1 MTSRLRRRTL
11 LQTAAA
17 TAGATATGIAG
28 ATLTAA
34 PAHAAD
40 ISVTADGIT
49 LIAATDGSITV
60 RDGSGVDRVKLTHF
74 LFKDSVLGT
83 QRTFGGTP
91 SLVTLDDG
99 RPAIRVAYV
108 SPASASAIT
117 VVGTFDVTAG
127 RAHLRYDVS
136 GTTTLLPSGFMIGR
150 TVLSPSA
157 AEAYT
162 PVTKWSRDIRGG
174 VPYEVNAGGLYAETW
189 SGARGY
195 FRLASTNPAYTNLTW
210 LHAPATVTG
219 STSATTEAALV
230 LGDLRPAAAATV
242 ADLAPLGVEVWTEQP
257 FNLWEAAGQT
267 MSLLTQVVNG
277 SAAAR
282 DVAVTFTA
290 RDFDGALAADETHT
304 LTLPPGGVWDA
315 TFTVTSPPNGI
326 LFAEVAAD
334 ADADQ
339 AFGRTTLAVLPPF
352 TYEAGAESMF
362 GIANYPWL
370 LVPSKADVAALLQRM
385 GVKWVRIAYAGAPGI
400 PVAELDALGIHHNVQ
415 KGGLAIGG
423 TQEAK
428 EAWAADVTQL
438 CLDAGATYY
447 EAGNELNQPWM
458 SGQGAAQYVNDGL
471 IPLRAAMTA
480 KGAGFKVMN
489 CGLGGMDY
497 NWLANFKAA
506 GGWPL
511 IDVLA
516 FHPGRG
522 NFTPDYAPAPEDWEQ
537 GANGSYWNFLGGVR
551 KAREVITE
559 YDAATGKTTPT
570 ELWLT
575 EAYACTRPNNWWN
588 DTHREA
594 AENVLL
600 TLALAKAE
608 GVRGVNWYQLHDSII
623 NHPQA
628 ADPTNGEYHFGL
640 MNRDTSAKAS
650 LLAYATAARVLD
662 QAIFD
667 RWVTFDDAELRGLA
681 FTTPAGPVY
690 VLWSRKDGYLL
701 NIQHTTGET
710 WYDAPEAWVDHW
722 PTKTAVQ
729 LSAAAQQVREIDCVG
744 RERLLPKV
752 RGKVDVVLDGAPRI
766 YYGLCE
772 DLGQDC

>member
-11 LQTAAA
+11 LRTAAA
-17 TAGATATGIAG
+17 AGATATGIAG
-28 ATLTAA
+28 TTLTAT

-49 LIAATDGSITV
+49 LTAAADGSITV
-60 RDGSGVDRVKLTHF
+60 RDASGTDRVKLTHF

-162 PVTKWSRDIRGG
+162 PVTAWTSDARGG
-174 VPYEVNAGGLYAETW
+174 VPFEVNAGGLYAETW
-189 SGARGY
+189 SDARGY
-195 FRLASTNPAYTNLTW
+195 FRLASTNPAYTNTTW
-210 LHAPATVTG
+210 LHAPGTVTG
-219 STSATTEAALV
+219 TTSATTEAALV
-230 LGDLRPAAAATV
+230 LGGLRPAAAATV

-257 FNLWEAAGQT
+257 FNLWDAAGQS
-267 MSLLTQVVNG
+267 MSLRAQVVNG
-277 SAAAR
+277 SAVGR
-282 DVAVTFTA
+282 DVAVTFIA
-290 RDFDGALAADETHT
+290 RDFDGALAANQTQT
-304 LTLPPGGVWDA
+304 VTLPPGGVWDG
-315 TFTVTSPPNGI
+315 TFTVTAPSSGI

-334 ADADQ
+334 ADGER
-339 AFGRTTLAVLPPF
+339 AFARTNLAILPP
-352 TYEAGAESMF
+352 YAYQAGADSMF

-370 LVPSKADVAALLQRM
+370 LAPSKADVAALLQLL
-385 GVKWVRIAYAGAPGI
+385 GVKWVRIAYPGAPGI

-415 KGGLAIGG
+415 KGGVPIGG
-423 TQEAK
+423 TETAK
-428 EAWAADVTQL
+428 DAWASDVTQL
-438 CLDAGATYY
+438 CLDAGAAYY

-471 IPLRAAMTA
+471 IPLRAAMAA
-480 KGAGFKVMN
+480 KAAGFKVMN

-497 NWLANFKAA
+497 TWLANFQAA

-522 NFTPDYAPAPEDWEQ
+522 NFTPDYAPAPEEWEQ

-551 KAREVITE
+551 KARQVIADCDT
-559 YDAATGKTTPT
+559 AAGKTTPT

-588 DTHREA
+588 DTHRQA

-608 GVRGVNWYQLHDSII
+608 GVRGVNWYQLHDSTIH
-623 NHPQA
+623 HPQA
-628 ADPTNGEYHFGL
+628 ADPANAEYHFGL

-662 QAIFD
+662 QATFD
-667 RWVTFDDAELRGLA
+667 RWVTFDDADLRGLA
-681 FTTPAGPVY
+681 FTTPGGPLY
-690 VLWSRKDGYLL
+690 ILWSRKDGYLL
-701 NIQHTTGET
+701 NTDHTAGDS
-710 WYDAPEAWVDHW
+710 WYAAPEAWVDHW
-722 PTKTAVQ
+722 PTKTAVRLPAAEQ
-729 LSAAAQQVREIDCVG
+729 LVREVDCVG

-752 RGKVDVVLDGAPRI
+752 RGKVDVVLDGAPRV
-766 YYGLCE
+766 YYGLCD

>member
-17 TAGATATGIAG
+17 AGATATGVAG
-28 ATLTAA
+28 GALTAA

-49 LIAATDGSITV
+49 LIAAADGSVTV
-60 RDGSGVDRVKLTHF
+60 RDASGTDRIKLTHF
-74 LFKDSVLGT
+74 LFKDSALGT

-91 SLVTLDDG
+91 SLVTLPDG
-99 RPAIRVAYV
+99 RPAIQVRYV
-108 SPASASAIT
+108 SPASASVIS
-117 VVGTFDVTAG
+117 VVGTFDVTAA

-136 GTTTLLPSGFMIGR
+136 GTTTLTPSGFMIGR

-162 PVTKWSRDIRGG
+162 PVTAWTTDPRGG
-174 VPYEVNAGGLYAETW
+174 VPFEVNAGGLYAETW
-189 SGARGY
+189 TNARGY
-195 FRLASTNPAYTNLTW
+195 FRLASTNPAYTNTTW
-210 LHAPATVTG
+210 LHAPGTVTG
-219 STSATTEAALV
+219 ATSATTEASLV
-230 LGDLRPAAAATV
+230 LGDLRPAAAATA

-257 FNLWEAAGQT
+257 FNLWETAGQAMT
-267 MSLLTQVVNG
+267 VRTQVVNG
-277 SAAAR
+277 GPAAR
-282 DVAVTFTA
+282 EVTVAFTA
-290 RDFDGALAADETHT
+290 RDFDGALAGDQTQT
-304 LTLPPGGVWDA
+304 LTLPAGGVWDA
-315 TFTVTSPPNGI
+315 AFTVTTPPNGV
-326 LFAEVAAD
+326 LFAEVAAEAGSD
-334 ADADQ
+334 RAIA
-339 AFGRTTLAVLPPF
+339 RTTLAVLPPF
-352 TYEAGAESMF
+352 TYQAGQDSMF

-370 LVPSKADVAALLQRM
+370 LVPGKADIAALMQKL
-385 GVKWVRIAYAGAPGI
+385 GVKWVRIAYPGAPGI

-415 KGGLAIGG
+415 KGGIPIGG
-423 TQEAK
+423 TTEQK
-428 EAWAADVTQL
+428 EAWAADMTRL
-438 CLDAGATYY
+438 CLDADAVYY

-458 SGQGAAQYVNDGL
+458 SGQGAAQYVNDAL
-471 IPLRAAMTA
+471 IPLRAAMA
-480 KGAGFKVMN
+480 AQGASFKVMN

-497 NWLANFKAA
+497 TWLGNFAAA

-522 NFTPDYAPAPEDWEQ
+522 NFTPDYAPTPQEWEQ
-537 GANGSYWNFLGGVR
+537 GANGSYWNFLGSLR
-551 KAREVITE
+551 KAREVVAE
-559 YDAATGKTTPT
+559 YDTATGKTTPT

-588 DTHREA
+588 DTLRQA
-594 AENVLL
+594 AENTLL

-608 GVRGVNWYQLHDSII
+608 GVRGVNWYQLYDSTIH
-623 NHPQA
+623 HPQA
-628 ADPTNGEYHFGL
+628 ADPANPEYHHGL

-662 QAIFD
+662 QATFD
-667 RWVTFDDAELRGLA
+667 RWVVFDDVDLKGLA
-681 FTTPAGPVY
+681 FTTPDGPVY

-701 NIQHTTGET
+701 NTDHTVGDS
-710 WYDAPEAWVDHW
+710 WYAAPEVWVDHW
-722 PTKTAVQ
+722 PTKTAVR
-729 LSAAAQQVREIDCVG
+729 LSAAAHQVREVDCVG

-766 YYGLCE
+766 YYGLCD